1 METVYLNRERARR
14 EMKYR
19 QFISVLV
26 GKQKTPFDMTKIC
39 KLDGEMECD
48 PTKVHDILTEWFSR
62 WFAADRPV
70 SETLHEDQR
79 WADFLNDRTA
89 FDNLLSTTSLPSWT
103 KDLLWSTMQSTA
115 LRLTQADRDDLSQRL
130 RRPPSYEDFVNRL
143 IKPRGGPTAG
153 QTGLTYNMM
162 SQWPEEVMKLVYESL
177 CKLMAE
183 EHTPSHWKNKL
194 LIPMPK
200 VPDPRLDQLRP
211 LMLIEVLRKVWSGF
225 NVNEVWRFLEKH
237 QLLEDIQF
245 AYRRNREAGVA
256 MLLQRNAVE
265 EAQET
270 ESAILLGSYDKY
282 HAFDALTRAAM
293 KLSFCV
299 GFRQSGR

>member
-1 METVYLNRERARR
+1 
-14 EMKYR
+14 
-19 QFISVLV
+19 
-26 GKQKTPFDMTKIC
+26 
-39 KLDGEMECD
+39 
-48 PTKVHDILTEWFSR
+48 
-62 WFAADRPV
+62 
-70 SETLHEDQR
+70 
-79 WADFLNDRTA
+79 
-89 FDNLLSTTSLPSWT
+89 
-103 KDLLWSTMQSTA
+103 
-115 LRLTQADRDDLSQRL
+115 
-130 RRPPSYEDFVNRL
+130 
-143 IKPRGGPTAG
+143 
-153 QTGLTYNMM
+153 MM
-162 SQWPEEVMKLVYESL
+162 SQWPEEVMKLVYDSL

-183 EHTPSHWKNKL
+183 DHTPGHWKNKL

-282 HAFDALTRAAM
+282 HAFDSLTRAAM
-293 KLSFCV
+293 KLSFSVMGLDKSDADQLIDMENNSKVTVCTPLARHYWAERYTQKL
-299 GFRQSGR
+299 GEAD